1 MHRPVESA
9 QYTAVAYTEKLA
21 LDGIDPSIG
30 SIGDAFDNALM
41 ETINGL
47 YKTECV
53 RTTIFHEGSYK
64 TIADVEYATAGWV
77 DWYNHRRLHG
87 SLGTVSPDEFE
98 ADYYAALNRELLPA

>member
-1 MHRPVESA
+1 MPG
-9 QYTAVAYTEKLA
+9 QYTAVAYTETLS
-21 LDGIDPSIG
+21 LDGIAPSIG

-53 RTTIFHEGSYK
+53 RTTIFHDGPYK
-64 TIADVEYATAGWV
+64 TIADVEFATAGWV

-87 SLGTVSPDEFE
+87 SLGMVSPDEFE
-98 ADYYAALNRELLPA
+98 AAYYETSHQSSLPA